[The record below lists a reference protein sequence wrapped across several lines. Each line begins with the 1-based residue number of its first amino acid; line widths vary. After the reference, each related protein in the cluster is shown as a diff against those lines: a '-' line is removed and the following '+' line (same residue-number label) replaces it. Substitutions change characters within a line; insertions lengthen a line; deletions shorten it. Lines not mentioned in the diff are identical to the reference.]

1 MDLLILLGFT
11 VPVALAALGE
21 TVGQKAGVINIGLEG
36 MILSGSFA
44 AAWTASVTHSPWI
57 ASVVGLLVGVSLAL
71 LSGWFTV
78 VRAADQV
85 VVGTAIN
92 LLSLGITGTL
102 FRLNFDPTKTILKVE
117 KIPTLADLFP
127 WVKSSFP
134 FLERLDAF
142 ILLTIFLAIGIGWA
156 LNRTGWGLAIRS
168 AGEYPKASEAAGFSV
183 TRLRMGA
190 LAIGGA
196 LGGLA
201 GAYLCLGIA
210 GSFAENTTAGRG
222 FVAIALVTFG
232 QWRPS
237 LVALGAL
244 LIGFLESLQF
254 KAQAAGWRV
263 PVQLLLAMP
272 YVVSL
277 LVLAFLGKRTL
288 APTALG
294 EPYRRSK

>member
-1 MDLLILLGFT
+1 MDFLILLGFT

-21 TVGQKAGVINIGLEG
+21 TIGQKAGVINIGLEG
-36 MILSGSFA
+36 MILTGSFG
-44 AAWTASVTHSPWI
+44 AAWTASLTHSPWI
-57 ASVVGLLVGVSLAL
+57 ASIVGMLVGVLMAL
-71 LSGWFTV
+71 FSGWFTV

-92 LLSLGITGTL
+92 LLSLGITGAL

-117 KIPTLADLFP
+117 KIPTLGELVPAIKTSAP
-127 WVKSSFP
+127 S
-134 FLERLDAF
+134 LERLDAF
-142 ILLTIFLAIGIGWA
+142 ILLTVFLAVALGWA
-156 LNRTGWGLAIRS
+156 LKRTGWGLAIRS
-168 AGEYPKASEAAGFSV
+168 AGEYPIASEASGFSV

-254 KAQAAGWRV
+254 KAQGAGWKI
-263 PVQLLLAMP
+263 PVQFLLAMP
-272 YVVSL
+272 YVTSL
-277 LVLAFLGKRTL
+277 LVLALVGKRSL

-294 EPYRRSK
+294 IPYKRSK